1 MSTLPG
7 IEQFQCE
14 GDPLSLG
21 TRWDKWKR
29 ALQIYL
35 AASDIEDSTRKC
47 AILLH
52 SGGIALQEIF
62 YSIPEADVD
71 PNQDV
76 DVFDAALKR
85 LDEYFLPKQSK
96 LFERYTFRLINQQE
110 GEKFDKFLVRLRHQA
125 AKCHFSNTVEHLI
138 DQITE
143 KCKSKDLRRKILSS
157 GDSITLN
164 DIILEANALE
174 SVNRQMQK
182 FEETDKTLP
191 STSSINKLYIGSK
204 RPTNQER
211 DGCSR
216 CGNLKH
222 DSQDPRCP
230 ARDLVC
236 TKCNFKGHLRICCK
250 SKRKRK
256 SPYREVEQKNK
267 RNKFTTINKID
278 CETEGVDYIFHLD
291 NDTTIPCEVGGVLI
305 PMIVDSGSKS
315 NIIDDRTWQILKQ
328 NKIKVTKQEK
338 ATNKR
343 FVGYSS
349 NTPLTVLGCF
359 EAEIKANNKKEN
371 ALFYVIRNGYKCLLG
386 KDTATS
392 LGILK
397 IQIDINLIRPTP
409 FPKFKGIVVDIPI
422 DRTVQPVAQPYRRIP
437 IPLEEKVDIALQ
449 DLVDSDIVEQV
460 NEP

>member
-14 GDPLSLG
+14 CDPLSLG

-125 AKCHFSNTVEHLI
+125 AKCHFSNTDEHLI

-256 SPYREVEQKNK
+256 SPYREVEQK
-267 RNKFTTINKID
+267 
-278 CETEGVDYIFHLD
+278 
-291 NDTTIPCEVGGVLI
+291 
-305 PMIVDSGSKS
+305 
-315 NIIDDRTWQILKQ
+315 
-328 NKIKVTKQEK
+328 KIK
-338 ATNKR
+338 
-343 FVGYSS
+343 
-349 NTPLTVLGCF
+349 
-359 EAEIKANNKKEN
+359 
-371 ALFYVIRNGYKCLLG
+371 
-386 KDTATS
+386 
-392 LGILK
+392 GINSH
-397 IQIDINLIRPTP
+397 Q
-409 FPKFKGIVVDIPI
+409 
-422 DRTVQPVAQPYRRIP
+422 
-437 IPLEEKVDIALQ
+437 
-449 DLVDSDIVEQV
+449 
-460 NEP
+460 